1 LKQSMMRFQRRGT
14 LILALAAALAVVALA
29 VPATARSGTKAKG
42 IDVSRF
48 NGAID
53 WPAVRRAGIKFA
65 FIAASRGSGLD
76 CTVRPESC
84 GPDPL
89 FAGNRLAAR
98 GAGVRVGAYH
108 RAFASGATRAEA
120 RADAWAEADV
130 FTAQVGALDRG
141 ELIPVLDVETPFVA
155 LTQKRLRTWVYA
167 WLKRV
172 RKRLRVRPM
181 IYTNATSWG
190 ATGDTTQF
198 ARAGHRLWVAEW
210 GVSRPTVP
218 AGGWAGHG
226 FSVWQ
231 YTSSGSVPGISG
243 RVDLNRLGVGLGKL
257 TVR

>member
-1 LKQSMMRFQRRGT
+1 MMRVRRSPV
-14 LILALAAALAVVALA
+14 LPILAAAAIAIA
-29 VPATARSGTKAKG
+29 APAPAAAGTKTMG

-53 WPAVRRAGIKFA
+53 WPTVRASGVKFA
-65 FIAASRGSGLD
+65 FVAASRGSGFD
-76 CTVRPESC
+76 CTIRPESC
-84 GPDPL
+84 GSDPL
-89 FAGNRLAAR
+89 FAGNRLAAQA
-98 GAGVRVGAYH
+98 AGVRVGAYH
-108 RAFASGATRAEA
+108 RVFAAGATRAEA
-120 RADAWAEADV
+120 RADARAEADV
-130 FTAQVGALDRG
+130 FTAQVGTLARG
-141 ELIPVLDVETPFVA
+141 ELIPVLDVESPFAA
-155 LTQKRLRTWVYA
+155 LTPKRLRTWVYA

-198 ARAGHRLWVAEW
+198 ARAGHPLWVAEW

-218 AGGWAGHG
+218 AAGWAGRG

-243 RVDLNRLGVGLGKL
+243 RVDLDRLGVGLGRL

>member
-1 LKQSMMRFQRRGT
+1 MRLRRSRT
-14 LILALAAALAVVALA
+14 LLILPLAGAIAAFVLPPITAAA
-29 VPATARSGTKAKG
+29 GTKAMG

-53 WPAVRRAGIKFA
+53 WPTVRAAGIKFA
-65 FIAASRGSGLD
+65 FIAASRGSGVD

-84 GPDPL
+84 GADPL
-89 FAGNRLAAR
+89 FAGNRVAAQA
-98 GAGVRVGAYH
+98 AGIRVGAYH
-108 RAFASGATRAEA
+108 RVFASGATRAAA

-130 FTAQVGALDRG
+130 FAAQVGTLTPG
-141 ELIPVLDVETPFVA
+141 ELIPVLDVETPFVG
-155 LTQKRLRTWVYA
+155 LTAKRLRTWVYA

-172 RKRLRVRPM
+172 RKRLGQRPM
-181 IYTNATSWG
+181 IYTNASSWG

-210 GVSRPTVP
+210 GVSRPSVP
-218 AGGWAGHG
+218 AAGWAGRG

-231 YTSSGSVPGISG
+231 HTSSGAVPGISG
-243 RVDLNRLGVGLGKL
+243 RVDLDRLGVGLGKL